1 MHFKED
7 MAVVMVAAAAS
18 KKMPITKSDMLMC
31 GGREGRMESKERGEY
46 EERGLCREYIIFA
59 KLARNPRRLNDSS
72 LATVAVVRRAAA
84 AAA

>member
-1 MHFKED
+1 M
-7 MAVVMVAAAAS
+7 MVGE
-18 KKMPITKSDMLMC
+18 
-31 GGREGRMESKERGEY
+31 GGGVKNDRKRDDVINGRFRRMESKERGEY